1 MSNMSTLSSVTSVD
15 NHLLN
20 FQLFESFFIY
30 AHVDNFYCFYLMSEI
45 IVTTVCSLIKF
56 ILKLFILSG

>member
-1 MSNMSTLSSVTSVD
+1 MSDMSTLSYVTSVD
-15 NHLLN
+15 NHSWI

-30 AHVDNFYCFYLMSEI
+30 AHVANFYCFYLMSEI
-45 IVTTVCSLIKF
+45 IVTTVCYVIKF

>member
-1 MSNMSTLSSVTSVD
+1 MSTLSSVTSVD
-15 NHLLN
+15 DHSLI
-20 FQLFESFFIY
+20 FHFFKTFFIY

-45 IVTTVCSLIKF
+45 IVTTVCSVIKF